1 MRIGACALYV
11 LTVRHRN
18 FITISSL
25 SPTGARLCT
34 TSLLLKCA
42 ATLRRVASR
51 PNSFSDFTCALSVRT
66 RMVRTFVSLLRPHYV
81 PHAPR
86 AKPLRSLHHTP
97 ACSTARWPRNRMV
110 ASVLGGR
117 PCSRRDSCAT
127 RLPRQLCLIASYVF
141 RVPAAALHQP
151 SLDLSAVRSL
161 SVLMRG
167 SARCAMKSLS

>member
-1 MRIGACALYV
+1 MCALCF
-11 LTVRHRN
+11 N
-18 FITISSL
+18 
-25 SPTGARLCT
+25 CT
-34 TSLLLKCA
+34 TSKFYYEQLALPHGCA
-42 ATLRRVASR
+42 LVYYVTTSQMRGHTAAGSLTSQQ
-51 PNSFSDFTCALSVRT
+51 FSDFTCALSVRT
-66 RMVRTFVSLLRPHYV
+66 RMVRTFVSLLRHHYV

-86 AKPLRSLHHTP
+86 AKPLPSLHHAP

-117 PCSRRDSCAT
+117 SCSRRDSCAT

-141 RVPAAALHQP
+141 HVPAASLHQP
-151 SLDLSAVRSL
+151 SLDLSAARSL